1 MIKVTDEVTVISGNL
16 VTILSEITAVLYKV
30 YHEMKETLG
39 EEKANK
45 YLTEIGRLA
54 VMNKD
59 ELNEHVTELI
69 KEHFKNDEI

>member
-1 MIKVTDEVTVISGNL
+1 MIKVTDEITVISGNL
-16 VTILSEITAVLYKV
+16 VTILSEITAVLNKV
-30 YHEMKETLG
+30 YNEMKETLG

-45 YLTEIGRLA
+45 YLIEIGRLA

-69 KEHFKNDEI
+69 KERFKNDEI